1 MFEFFLGE
9 AQKEGK
15 LDWEKNTFLAPYSS
29 FGIGGVSDFI
39 VFPKD
44 TETLVNVMKKA
55 DEYCIRKTVFGN
67 ATNVL
72 FSDNGFRGVTIFT
85 SRMKSVR
92 FDGEYI
98 YAESGA
104 NLVTLSHSVA
114 SRGLSGLEFAAGI
127 PGTVGGAV
135 FMNAG
140 AYGSDMSSVVVSS
153 DSVDPV
159 TYSKKIITA
168 DEHLFGYRTSVY
180 KNNGYIITGCRL
192 RLVYDK
198 EENIRA
204 RMKEY
209 NDKRRQTQPY
219 DKKSAGSTFKRMEGY
234 ITAKLIDEAGLK
246 GTRVGGAEVS
256 TKHAGFIV
264 NNGNA
269 TSSDV
274 KSLINI
280 VREKILNRFG
290 VEIECEI
297 IIAEE

>member
-1 MFEFFLGE
+1 
-9 AQKEGK
+9 
-15 LDWEKNTFLAPYSS
+15 
-29 FGIGGVSDFI
+29 
-39 VFPKD
+39 
-44 TETLVNVMKKA
+44 
-55 DEYCIRKTVFGN
+55 
-67 ATNVL
+67 
-72 FSDNGFRGVTIFT
+72 
-85 SRMKSVR
+85 
-92 FDGEYI
+92 
-98 YAESGA
+98 
-104 NLVTLSHSVA
+104 
-114 SRGLSGLEFAAGI
+114 
-127 PGTVGGAV
+127 
-135 FMNAG
+135 MNAG

-180 KNNGYIITGCRL
+180 KDNGYIITGCRM